1 MMYPFLNLI
10 FYMFILELLFSP
22 FSNQKDLFLGF
33 ILKSKV
39 ETGLQF
45 VKSYYVFSI
54 TKDSHVLSKEVGGGG
69 PSHILVRFFFRVS
82 KVDALNTEM
91 CTHY

>member
-54 TKDSHVLSKEVGGGG
+54 TKDSHVLSNQRG
-69 PSHILVRFFFRVS
+69 FFFVGEGGWGEDSFQGCKS
-82 KVDALNTEM
+82 KCA
-91 CTHY
+91 